1 MAKNLPHRAG
11 PRWLR
16 HPKQTS
22 AVGRPKMGIEA
33 LEDCS
38 MIDIIQS
45 ICALRSKSSKLEA
58 APIFSIS
65 PFSGPSGKPLIHLPQ
80 HCNQVCAISPFPI
93 FSSLFEDGLHQI
105 SRPIHVDAVLERQ
118 LIGQELQRND
128 LENR

>member
-1 MAKNLPHRAG
+1 MAKNLPHRVG
-11 PRWLR
+11 PPWLR

-33 LEDCS
+33 LEHCS
-38 MIDIIQS
+38 MIDIIQH
-45 ICALRSKSSKLEA
+45 LRFAFEVFKTGGGADFFDQSVFGSVRKTA
-58 APIFSIS
+58 HS
-65 PFSGPSGKPLIHLPQ
+65 PAQ

-105 SRPIHVDAVLERQ
+105 SRTIHVDAVLERQ